1 MRWLSVE
8 DRYATQ
14 AGTHHEAGPWSAS
27 RIRPRRARGK
37 GGSARQTHDDEPLH
51 FAEENKNTGPD
62 VLESISLRTVCEN
75 KKVIELNGLWLYL
88 I

>member
-1 MRWLSVE
+1 MSWLSVE

-14 AGTHHEAGPWSAS
+14 PGTHHEAGPWSAS

-51 FAEENKNTGPD
+51 FAEENKNTDPD
-62 VLESISLRTVCEN
+62 VLELISLRNV
-75 KKVIELNGLWLYL
+75 
-88 I
+88 